1 MPATAVGTVNAQSFF
16 AGSLPLSSVVQVPDV
31 LSGVP
36 SNVTVRLL
44 LALKLL
50 PLSVMVLPTAPAAG
64 FRLMAGATVKPAEA
78 EWKKR
83 TEATFVLL
91 SDAVTVWVPEVAAG
105 TVNTQ

>member
-1 MPATAVGTVNAQSFF
+1 VNAQLLL
-16 AGSLPLSSVVQVPDV
+16 AGRLPLSSAVQVPDV

-50 PLSVMVLPTAPAAG
+50 PLSVTVLPTAPAAA
-64 FRLMAGATVKPAEA
+64 FRLMAGLTVKLADA

-91 SDAVTVWVPEVAAG
+91 SDAVTAWGPAGAAG
-105 TVNTQ
+105 TVNVQ